1 VNEIGLVE
9 LLWNINRKL
18 AKRLTPLAQKEGLSI
33 TELVVLRKTHQ
44 SGARRV
50 TSLAEELC
58 VPPSTLTGVLDRL
71 VEGGWL
77 ERDRDPD
84 DRRAVVMKGT
94 KKLDELMRSL
104 LHASSRILD
113 RALKTLPHLTME
125 RLAGD
130 LAQVLECLEKEEG
143 ANE

>member
-1 VNEIGLVE
+1 VNDNALIE

-33 TELVVLRKTHQ
+33 TELVVLRKAHKAGTW
-44 SGARRV
+44 RV
-50 TSLAEELC
+50 TALAEELC

-84 DRRAVVMKGT
+84 DRRAVVVKGT
-94 KKLDELMRSL
+94 EKLDDLMRSL
-104 LHASSRILD
+104 LHASSRILE
-113 RALKTLPHLTME
+113 RALKTLPHVTRE

-130 LAQVLECLEKEEG
+130 LASVLQCLEQEER
-143 ANE
+143 AE

>member
-1 VNEIGLVE
+1 VNDNALIE

-33 TELVVLRKTHQ
+33 TELVVLRKTHKV
-44 SGARRV
+44 GTWRV
-50 TSLAEELC
+50 IALAEELC

-84 DRRAVVMKGT
+84 DRRAVVVKGT
-94 KKLDELMRSL
+94 PKLDELMRSL
-104 LHASSRILD
+104 LHASSRILEK
-113 RALKTLPHLTME
+113 AMKALPHGTRE
-125 RLAGD
+125 RLAED
-130 LAQVLECLEKEEG
+130 LASLLQCLEQEER
-143 ANE
+143 AE

>member
-1 VNEIGLVE
+1 VNDTGLIE
-9 LLWNINRKL
+9 LLWDINRKL
-18 AKRLTPLAQKEGLSI
+18 SKRLTPLAQKEGLSI

-44 SGARRV
+44 AGARRV

-58 VPPSTLTGVLDRL
+58 VPPSTLTGMLDRL
-71 VEGGWL
+71 VESGWL

-94 KKLDELMRSL
+94 AKLDELIKSL
-104 LHASSRILD
+104 LHASSRILE
-113 RALKTLPHLTME
+113 RALKTLPHVTRE

-130 LAQVLECLEKEEG
+130 LASVLRCLEQEESVQ
-143 ANE
+143 

>member
-1 VNEIGLVE
+1 MNDNALIE

-33 TELVVLRKTHQ
+33 TELVVLRKAHKAGTW
-44 SGARRV
+44 RV
-50 TSLAEELC
+50 TALAEELS
-58 VPPSTLTGVLDRL
+58 VHPSTLTGVLDRL

-84 DRRAVVMKGT
+84 DRRAVVVKGT
-94 KKLDELMRSL
+94 EKLDDLMRSL
-104 LHASSRILD
+104 LHASSRILE
-113 RALKTLPHLTME
+113 RALKTLPHVTRE

-130 LAQVLECLEKEEG
+130 LASVLQCLEQEER
-143 ANE
+143 AE

>member
-18 AKRLTPLAQKEGLSI
+18 GKRLTPLAQKEGLSI

-44 SGARRV
+44 YGERRV

-71 VEGGWL
+71 VDSGWL

-94 KKLDELMRSL
+94 KKLDELIRSL
-104 LHASSRILD
+104 MHASSRVLEKAF
-113 RALKTLPHLTME
+113 RKLPQGTRE
-125 RLAGD
+125 RLSGD
-130 LAQVLECLEKEEG
+130 LALVLECLEQEES
-143 ANE
+143 AQ